1 MTEMDII
8 ERIASIARLFGKRFA
23 PLAAGAG
30 LSMTEGFVLWKVYHK
45 GGIKASAIA
54 SHLGLPP
61 STLTGVLD
69 RLVAGGW
76 LLREADPE
84 DRRAVLM
91 QATPKLKDY
100 MKASRR
106 TVTKGLEKTFKDLP
120 PELLSRLS
128 VDLSRVLE
136 CLESEEEAR
145 R

>member
-1 MTEMDII
+1 MNELDII
-8 ERIASIARLFGKRFA
+8 ERIAGIARLFGKRFA

-84 DRRAVLM
+84 DRRAVLVRT
-91 QATPKLKDY
+91 TPKLKDY

-106 TVTKGLEKTFKDLP
+106 AVTKGLEKTFKDLP

-128 VDLSRVLE
+128 DDLSRVLE